1 MSSEYTLFCMDKL
14 TLDYYNRN
22 AEKTAERY
30 ESVQPKNLQCQIF
43 KEAEACLEITKKKS
57 LRILEVGCGSG
68 RESAL
73 LLEAGHTVLAL
84 DGSRGM
90 IEHAETHHPELKGRC
105 FTAELPFSDSLLASS
120 LFSRRFD
127 MVLLLAVIMH
137 LDDAALADALDQ
149 LRRVLAPRGRVFIS
163 SSFGRPGIRNDRDE
177 EGRLFIER
185 SREDLKCSLEEA
197 GLKLS
202 RSGEEADRMGREGI
216 IWNMLTAEKMNPLD
230 DS

>member
-1 MSSEYTLFCMDKL
+1 MSSEYTLFRMDKL

-30 ESVQPKNLQCQIF
+30 ESVQPKSLQRQIF
-43 KEAEACLEITKKKS
+43 KEAEDSLEITKKKS
-57 LRILEVGCGSG
+57 LRILELGCGSG

-90 IEHAETHHPELKGRC
+90 IEHAEICHPELKGRC
-105 FTAELPFSDSLLASS
+105 FTAELPFSDGILASS

-137 LDDAALADALDQ
+137 LDDAALAETLDQ
-149 LRRVLAPRGRVFIS
+149 VRRVLAPRGRVFIS
-163 SSFGRPGIRNDRDE
+163 SSFGRTGIKNARDGG
-177 EGRLFIER
+177 GRLFIER
-185 SREDLKCSLEEA
+185 SREELTCRLEKA
-197 GLKLS
+197 GLRLS
-202 RSGEEADRMGREGI
+202 RSDEEADSMGREGI
-216 IWNMLTAEKMNPLD
+216 IWNMITAEKINPLD